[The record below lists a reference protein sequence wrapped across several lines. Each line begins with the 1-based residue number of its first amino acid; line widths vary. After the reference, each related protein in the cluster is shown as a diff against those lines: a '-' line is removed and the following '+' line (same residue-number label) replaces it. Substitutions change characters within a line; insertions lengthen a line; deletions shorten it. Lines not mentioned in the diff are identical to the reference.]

1 MGVTMNILRQFLGT
15 FDRLLSQR
23 QILRREALLAQA
35 DATEEMEYRLRRLEA
50 KASHP
55 VLYL

>member
-1 MGVTMNILRQFLGT
+1 MEVRVNTLFQLLET
-15 FDRLLSQR
+15 FDNLLNQR
-23 QILRREALLAQA
+23 QTLRREALLAQA
-35 DATEEMEYRLRRLEA
+35 GATEDVEYRLRRLDA

>member
-1 MGVTMNILRQFLGT
+1 MEVSVNILSHFLQT
-15 FDRLLSQR
+15 FDRLLNQR
-23 QILRREALLAQA
+23 QILRREAILAEA
-35 DATEEMEYRLRRLEA
+35 ASSEDLEYRLRRLDA